1 MATEFAIVKV
11 RPSRIEE
18 LIRSKRAGAQG
29 VRHLVQHLDAY
40 LSATQLGITFA
51 SLGLGW
57 LGEPAFAR
65 LIEYPL
71 TQMGVDDPVWLH
83 RIAMILAFA
92 TISFLHIVIGELAP
106 KSMAL
111 LRAESVAVFAAYPM
125 RVFHTLFYPLIFTLN
140 GVATWIL
147 KCFGLTPEGTEGDMH
162 SEEELKIIL
171 AQARSAGLLAGPR
184 AELLQKAIELSTK
197 TARHM
202 MVPRNEVAILDINVD
217 FSENLARVQDSTHSR
232 FPLCDREL
240 DNAIGVVHIR
250 DMLNMANS
258 NADGNIESIAR
269 PIFYFPEIM
278 RGDRLLAEF
287 PKRDGRMAIV
297 VDEYG
302 GASGILTPGDIVGT
316 VMGDLADSMEADV
329 VTLPSGAYEVEGIAE
344 IEEIEDL
351 LKLDLELDDITTVA
365 GFLMQRLGR
374 MPVHGDKIKEA
385 GFIFQVTEI
394 SGPKVKKVKIQP
406 TENAVQASGAAAI
419 AADTN

>member
-40 LSATQLGITFA
+40 LSATQLGITFV

-147 KCFGLTPEGTEGDMH
+147 KCFW
-162 SEEELKIIL
+162 
-171 AQARSAGLLAGPR
+171 
-184 AELLQKAIELSTK
+184 
-197 TARHM
+197 
-202 MVPRNEVAILDINVD
+202 
-217 FSENLARVQDSTHSR
+217 
-232 FPLCDREL
+232 
-240 DNAIGVVHIR
+240 
-250 DMLNMANS
+250 
-258 NADGNIESIAR
+258 
-269 PIFYFPEIM
+269 
-278 RGDRLLAEF
+278 
-287 PKRDGRMAIV
+287 
-297 VDEYG
+297 
-302 GASGILTPGDIVGT
+302 
-316 VMGDLADSMEADV
+316 
-329 VTLPSGAYEVEGIAE
+329 
-344 IEEIEDL
+344 
-351 LKLDLELDDITTVA
+351 
-365 GFLMQRLGR
+365 
-374 MPVHGDKIKEA
+374 
-385 GFIFQVTEI
+385 
-394 SGPKVKKVKIQP
+394 
-406 TENAVQASGAAAI
+406 
-419 AADTN
+419 